1 MIEEMRTFVLLA
13 QTGSIAR
20 VAERLPLTQPAVTK
34 QIQRLERAFDTVLF
48 DRRVKPLRLTAE
60 GEAILARCRTIV
72 GEFEA
77 LRGSVRANGKP
88 EGVLRVGVSHAVG
101 DARFARVLSSLR
113 GRYPAVSFRLSC
125 EWGGVLR
132 ERLARAELDAALW
145 LAPSN
150 ARGHHVDAAVRV
162 IGTEPVCLI
171 AAPAR
176 KLPQALSMAQVRDEA
191 WVLNPAGCEMRAW
204 LLSRYEA
211 DRVAP
216 NVAAEVQ
223 SVPLQHALVAEGF
236 GLGFAP
242 VRLIGAQLAEGSLSM
257 HKLIS
262 APADWD
268 VCVQRAPSLGR
279 LARVVDALE
288 SALSTE
294 AAALR

>member
-1 MIEEMRTFVLLA
+1 MLEEMRTFVLLA

-34 QIQRLERAFDTVLF
+34 QIQRLERALDTVLF
-48 DRRVKPLRLTAE
+48 DRRVKPFRLTAE
-60 GEAILARCRTIV
+60 GEAVLARCRTIV

-77 LRGSVRANGKP
+77 LRGSVRLTGEP

-101 DARFARVLSSLR
+101 DTRFARVLSGLR
-113 GRYPAVSFRLSC
+113 ERYPAVSFRLSC

-132 ERLARAELDAALW
+132 ERLNRAELDAALW
-145 LAPSN
+145 LAPSS
-150 ARGHHVDAAVRV
+150 ARGYDADADIRV
-162 IGTEPVCLI
+162 IGTEPVSLI
-171 AAPAR
+171 AAPSR
-176 KLPQALSMAQVRDEA
+176 KLPATLSMVQVTDEA

-211 DRVAP
+211 DRLTP

-242 VRLIGAQLAEGSLSM
+242 VRLIGAQIAEGSLSV
-257 HKLIS
+257 HKLAS
-262 APADWD
+262 APSEWD

-279 LARVVDALE
+279 LARVVDALQA
-288 SALSTE
+288 ALSTD
-294 AAALR
+294 AAAAR

>member
-1 MIEEMRTFVLLA
+1 MLEEMRTFVLLA

-34 QIQRLERAFDTVLF
+34 QIQRLERALDTVLF
-48 DRRVKPLRLTAE
+48 DRRVKPFRLTAE

-77 LRGSVRANGKP
+77 LRGSVRTTAEP

-101 DARFARVLSSLR
+101 DARFARTLSALR
-113 GRYPAVSFRLSC
+113 QRYPAVSFRLSC

-132 ERLARAELDAALW
+132 ERLKRAELDAALW

-150 ARGHHVDAAVRV
+150 APGHHADADVRV
-162 IGTEPVCLI
+162 IGTEAVSLI

-176 KLPQALSMAQVRDEA
+176 KLPHALSMAQVRDEA

-211 DRVAP
+211 DRVTP

-242 VRLIGAQLAEGSLSM
+242 VRLIRAQLAEGSLST
-257 HKLIS
+257 HKLAS

-279 LARVVDALE
+279 LAQVVDALE

-294 AAALR
+294 AAAER

>member
-1 MIEEMRTFVLLA
+1 MLEEMRTFVLLA

-34 QIQRLERAFDTVLF
+34 QIQRLERALDTVLF
-48 DRRVKPLRLTAE
+48 DRRVKPFRLTAE
-60 GEAILARCRTIV
+60 GEAVLARCRTIV

-77 LRGSVRANGKP
+77 LRGSVRASGEP

-101 DARFARVLSSLR
+101 DARFARLLSGLR
-113 GRYPAVSFRLSC
+113 ERYPAVSFRLSC

-132 ERLARAELDAALW
+132 ERLKRAELDVALW

-150 ARGHHVDAAVRV
+150 ARGHHTDEDARV
-162 IGTEPVCLI
+162 IGTEPVGLI

-176 KLPQALSMAQVRDEA
+176 KLPPALSMAQVRDEP

-204 LLSRYEA
+204 LLGRYEA
-211 DRVAP
+211 DRLTP

-242 VRLIGAQLAEGSLSM
+242 VRLIGAQIAEGLLSL
-257 HKLIS
+257 HRLAS
-262 APADWD
+262 APSEWD

-288 SALSTE
+288 LALSTE
-294 AAALR
+294 AAAVR

>member
-1 MIEEMRTFVLLA
+1 MLEEMRTFVLLA

-34 QIQRLERAFDTVLF
+34 QIQRLERALDTVLF
-48 DRRVKPLRLTAE
+48 DRRVKPFRLTAE
-60 GEAILARCRTIV
+60 GEAVLARCRTIV

-77 LRGSVRANGKP
+77 LRGSVRATGEP

-101 DARFARVLSSLR
+101 DARFARVLAGLR
-113 GRYPAVSFRLSC
+113 ERYPAVSFRLSC

-132 ERLARAELDAALW
+132 ERLNRAELDGALW
-145 LAPSN
+145 LAPSG
-150 ARGHHVDAAVRV
+150 ARGYHADAGTRV
-162 IGTEPVCLI
+162 IGTEPVRLI
-171 AAPAR
+171 AAPSR
-176 KLPQALSMAQVRDEA
+176 KLPATLSMAQVTDEA

-204 LLSRYEA
+204 LLGRYEA
-211 DRVAP
+211 DRLTP

-242 VRLIGAQLAEGSLSM
+242 VRLIEPQIAEGTLSM
-257 HKLIS
+257 HRLAS
-262 APADWD
+262 APSVWD

-288 SALSTE
+288 AALSTE
-294 AAALR
+294 AAAAR

>member
-1 MIEEMRTFVLLA
+1 MLEEMRTFVLLA

-34 QIQRLERAFDTVLF
+34 QIQRLERALDTVLF
-48 DRRVKPLRLTAE
+48 DRRVKPFRLTAE
-60 GEAILARCRTIV
+60 GEAVLARCRAIV

-77 LRGSVRANGKP
+77 LRSSVRASGEP
-88 EGVLRVGVSHAVG
+88 EGALRVGVSHAVG
-101 DARFARVLSSLR
+101 DARFARVLSGLR
-113 GRYPAVSFRLSC
+113 ERYPAVSFRLSC

-132 ERLARAELDAALW
+132 ERLKRAELDAALW
-145 LAPSN
+145 LTPSN
-150 ARGHHVDAAVRV
+150 ARGNHADAETRV
-162 IGTEPVCLI
+162 IGTEPVSLI

-176 KLPQALSMAQVRDEA
+176 KLPATLSMAQVTEEA
-191 WVLNPAGCEMRAW
+191 WVLNPTGCEMRAW
-204 LLSRYEA
+204 LLGRFEA
-211 DRVAP
+211 DRMTP

-242 VRLIGAQLAEGSLSM
+242 VRLIGQQIAEGSLSV
-257 HKLIS
+257 HKLTS
-262 APADWD
+262 APAEWD

-288 SALSTE
+288 SALSTD
-294 AAALR
+294 AAVAR

>member
-1 MIEEMRTFVLLA
+1 MLEEMRTFVLLA

-34 QIQRLERAFDTVLF
+34 QIQRLERALDTVLF
-48 DRRVKPLRLTAE
+48 DRRVKPFRLTAE
-60 GEAILARCRTIV
+60 GEAVLARCRTIV

-77 LRGSVRANGKP
+77 LRGSVRATGEP

-101 DARFARVLSSLR
+101 NARFARVLAGLR
-113 GRYPAVSFRLSC
+113 ERYPAVSFRLSC

-132 ERLARAELDAALW
+132 ERLNRAELDAALW
-145 LAPSN
+145 LAPSGP
-150 ARGHHVDAAVRV
+150 RGYHADAGIRV
-162 IGTEPVCLI
+162 IGTEPVRLI
-171 AAPAR
+171 AAPSR
-176 KLPQALSMAQVRDEA
+176 KLPATLSMAQVTDEA

-204 LLSRYEA
+204 LLGRYEA
-211 DRVAP
+211 DRLTP

-242 VRLIGAQLAEGSLSM
+242 VRLIEPQIAEGTLSM
-257 HKLIS
+257 HRLAS
-262 APADWD
+262 APSVWD

-288 SALSTE
+288 AALSTE
-294 AAALR
+294 AAAAR